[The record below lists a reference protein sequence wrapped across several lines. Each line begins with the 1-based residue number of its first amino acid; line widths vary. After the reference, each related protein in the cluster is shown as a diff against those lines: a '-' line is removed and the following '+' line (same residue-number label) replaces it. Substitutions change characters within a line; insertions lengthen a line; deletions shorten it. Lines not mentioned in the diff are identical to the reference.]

1 MKCRLAAFSDRQIH
15 LPDFAEPPLAR
26 LCGLPVIDDEIPN
39 KEHLMNLTREDL
51 MAAASAGIIPYK
63 QVDTM
68 LVFLRH
74 REAVHVR
81 EAQQEEQKGMQTA
94 QRAGQRILMVVLTL
108 LGIGAA
114 AMLAAINMGLVPN
127 TQFSIEALTV
137 RNLQWFIAL
146 YALFTLIVVAW
157 TERRR
162 ISGTV
167 RVVITALL
175 ALAPLAVFASQQL
188 HVL

>member
-1 MKCRLAAFSDRQIH
+1 
-15 LPDFAEPPLAR
+15 
-26 LCGLPVIDDEIPN
+26 
-39 KEHLMNLTREDL
+39 MNLTREDL

-81 EAQQEEQKGMQTA
+81 EARQEQQTVQRVSKGW
-94 QRAGQRILMVVLTL
+94 LMLLLAL
-108 LGIGAA
+108 LGIGTAA
-114 AMLAAINMGLVPN
+114 LLTAINMGLVPDAR
-127 TQFSIEALTV
+127 FSFDALNV
-137 RNLQWFIAL
+137 RNLQWFIGL

-162 ISGTV
+162 ISGMV

-188 HVL
+188 QVL

>member
-1 MKCRLAAFSDRQIH
+1 
-15 LPDFAEPPLAR
+15 
-26 LCGLPVIDDEIPN
+26 
-39 KEHLMNLTREDL
+39 MNLTREDL

-81 EAQQEEQKGMQTA
+81 EAQQEQQTVHRVSKGW
-94 QRAGQRILMVVLTL
+94 LMMVLAF

-114 AMLAAINMGLVPN
+114 ALLTAINMGLVPDARVS
-127 TQFSIEALTV
+127 FDALNV
-137 RNLQWFIAL
+137 RNLQWFIGL

-157 TERRR
+157 TERSR
-162 ISGTV
+162 INGMV

-175 ALAPLAVFASQQL
+175 ALAPLAVFASQKL

>member
-1 MKCRLAAFSDRQIH
+1 
-15 LPDFAEPPLAR
+15 
-26 LCGLPVIDDEIPN
+26 
-39 KEHLMNLTREDL
+39 MNLTREDL
-51 MAAASAGIIPYK
+51 MAAASAGILPYK

-81 EAQQEEQKGMQTA
+81 EAQQEQQVQQTA
-94 QRAGQRILMVVLTL
+94 QHRRGKGWMMLFLAAVGVVAGAL
-108 LGIGAA
+108 
-114 AMLAAINMGLVPN
+114 LAAINMGMIPN
-127 TQFSIEALTV
+127 THFDIQALNV
-137 RNLQWFIAL
+137 QNLQWFIGL
-146 YALFTLIVVAW
+146 YAVFTLVVVAW

-162 ISGTV
+162 INGLV

-175 ALAPLAVFASQQL
+175 ALAPLAVFASQRL

>member
-1 MKCRLAAFSDRQIH
+1 
-15 LPDFAEPPLAR
+15 
-26 LCGLPVIDDEIPN
+26 
-39 KEHLMNLTREDL
+39 MNLTREDL
-51 MAAASAGIIPYK
+51 MAAASAGILPYK

-81 EAQQEEQKGMQTA
+81 EAKQEQQTTQHKGKSALMLVLA
-94 QRAGQRILMVVLTL
+94 FIGIAAGAL
-108 LGIGAA
+108 
-114 AMLAAINMGLVPN
+114 LAAIYTGMVPN
-127 TQFSIEALTV
+127 AQFSFDATDM
-137 RNLQWFIAL
+137 RNLQWFVGL

-162 ISGTV
+162 ISGLV
-167 RVVITALL
+167 RVIITALL

>member
-1 MKCRLAAFSDRQIH
+1 
-15 LPDFAEPPLAR
+15 
-26 LCGLPVIDDEIPN
+26 
-39 KEHLMNLTREDL
+39 MNLTREDL

-81 EAQQEEQKGMQTA
+81 ETLQEEHAVQRVSKGW
-94 QRAGQRILMVVLTL
+94 LMMMLAF
-108 LGIGAA
+108 LGIGTAA
-114 AMLAAINMGLVPN
+114 LLAAINMGLIPDAR
-127 TQFSIEALTV
+127 FSFDALNV
-137 RNLQWFIAL
+137 RNLKWFIGL
-146 YALFTLIVVAW
+146 YALFTLVVVAW

-162 ISGTV
+162 INGLV
-167 RVVITALL
+167 RVLITALL

>member
-1 MKCRLAAFSDRQIH
+1 
-15 LPDFAEPPLAR
+15 
-26 LCGLPVIDDEIPN
+26 
-39 KEHLMNLTREDL
+39 MNLTREDL
-51 MAAASAGIIPYK
+51 MAAASAGIIPFK

-81 EAQQEEQKGMQTA
+81 EARQEQQTTQRKGKGVMM
-94 QRAGQRILMVVLTL
+94 LVLAII
-108 LGIGAA
+108 GIGAA
-114 AMLAAINMGLVPN
+114 ALLAAINMGLIPD
-127 TQFSIEALTV
+127 TRFSFDATDV
-137 RNLQWFIAL
+137 RNLQWFVGL

-162 ISGTV
+162 ISGLV

-175 ALAPLAVFASQQL
+175 ALAPLAVFASHQL

>member
-1 MKCRLAAFSDRQIH
+1 
-15 LPDFAEPPLAR
+15 
-26 LCGLPVIDDEIPN
+26 
-39 KEHLMNLTREDL
+39 MNLTREDL

-81 EAQQEEQKGMQTA
+81 EAQQGQETTERRGKGWLMLLLTFIGITA
-94 QRAGQRILMVVLTL
+94 CAL
-108 LGIGAA
+108 LV
-114 AMLAAINMGLVPN
+114 AINMGMIPN
-127 TQFSIEALTV
+127 AHFRFDALNV
-137 RNLQWFIAL
+137 RNLQWFIGL
-146 YALFTLIVVAW
+146 YALFTLAVVAW

-162 ISGTV
+162 ISGAV
-167 RVVITALL
+167 RMAITALL